1 MSEIKLKNCPFCGG
15 EAEMGF
21 RDASAFVMCTAERL
35 WRVLTILREKLLL
48 MNGISGQIN
57 RRKPAGHEKMSRVMT
72 VKQSKMGLLSV
83 ADAKKRFLCRQIRL
97 ITARTAEQECT
108 RRHSHDHQTLRN
120 LRQAAD
126 RRERRP
132 EILQRLCHTP
142 TKSVSETVSGEPEET
157 LTHAGINRV

>member
-21 RDASAFVMCTAERL
+21 RDASAFVMCTNALQEAERL

-83 ADAKKRFLCRQIRL
+83 ADAKSVFMPTDTFDYCPNCG
-97 ITARTAEQECT
+97 ARM
-108 RRHSHDHQTLRN
+108 H
-120 LRQAAD
+120 
-126 RRERRP
+126 
-132 EILQRLCHTP
+132 
-142 TKSVSETVSGEPEET
+142 EE
-157 LTHAGINRV
+157 AQP